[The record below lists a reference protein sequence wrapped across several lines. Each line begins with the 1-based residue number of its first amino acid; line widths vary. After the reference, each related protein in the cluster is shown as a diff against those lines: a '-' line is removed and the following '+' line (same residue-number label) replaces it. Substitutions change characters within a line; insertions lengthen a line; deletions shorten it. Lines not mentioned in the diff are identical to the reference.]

1 MIKLH
6 KLNGV
11 EVVINAEF
19 IESIESIPETRITL
33 TTGNQIIVKEPVE
46 EVIEK
51 VVKYKA
57 QVELEKENLKKG
69 GEEK

>member
-19 IESIESIPETRITL
+19 IESIEAIPETKIIL
-33 TTGNQIIVKEPVE
+33 NTGNQFIVKETIE
-46 EVIEK
+46 EVIQK
-51 VVKYKA
+51 VVEYKA
-57 QVELEKENLKKG
+57 QVELQKENLKKFN
-69 GEEK
+69 K

>member
-19 IESIESIPETRITL
+19 IESIESIPETRIIL
-33 TTGNQIIVKEPVE
+33 TTGNQFIVKETVE
-46 EVIEK
+46 EVIKK
-51 VVKYKA
+51 VVEYKA
-57 QVELEKENLKKG
+57 QVELQKENLKKI
-69 GEEK
+69 EQ

>member
-19 IESIESIPETRITL
+19 IESIESIPETRIIL
-33 TTGNQIIVKEPVE
+33 TTGNQFIVKETVE
-46 EVIEK
+46 EVIKK
-51 VVKYKA
+51 VVEYKA
-57 QVELEKENLKKG
+57 QIELQKENLKKF
-69 GEEK
+69 EQ

>member
-19 IESIESIPETRITL
+19 IESIESIPETRIIL
-33 TTGNQIIVKEPVE
+33 TTGNQFIVKETVE
-46 EVIEK
+46 EVIKK
-51 VVKYKA
+51 VVEYKA
-57 QVELEKENLKKG
+57 QIELQKENLKKLDNN
-69 GEEK
+69 

>member
-19 IESIESIPETRITL
+19 IESIESIPETRIIL
-33 TTGNQIIVKEPVE
+33 TTGNQFIVKETVE
-46 EVIEK
+46 EVIKK
-51 VVKYKA
+51 VVEYKA
-57 QVELEKENLKKG
+57 QIELQKENLKKLNSN
-69 GEEK
+69 

>member
-19 IESIESIPETRITL
+19 IENIESIPDTKIIL
-33 TTGNQIIVKEPVE
+33 TTGNQFIVKETVE
-46 EVIEK
+46 EVIQK
-51 VVKYKA
+51 VIEYKA
-57 QVELEKENLKKG
+57 QVELQKEELKISK
-69 GEEK
+69 KS

>member
-19 IESIESIPETRITL
+19 IESIEAIPETRIIL
-33 TTGNQIIVKEPVE
+33 NTGNQFIVKETIE
-46 EVIEK
+46 EVIQK
-51 VVKYKA
+51 VVEYKA
-57 QVELEKENLKKG
+57 QVELQKENLKKFN
-69 GEEK
+69 K

>member
-19 IESIESIPETRITL
+19 IESIESIPETKIIL
-33 TTGNQIIVKEPVE
+33 NTGNQFIVKETIE
-46 EVIEK
+46 EVIQK
-51 VVKYKA
+51 VVEYKA
-57 QVELEKENLKKG
+57 QVELQKENLKKFN
-69 GEEK
+69 K